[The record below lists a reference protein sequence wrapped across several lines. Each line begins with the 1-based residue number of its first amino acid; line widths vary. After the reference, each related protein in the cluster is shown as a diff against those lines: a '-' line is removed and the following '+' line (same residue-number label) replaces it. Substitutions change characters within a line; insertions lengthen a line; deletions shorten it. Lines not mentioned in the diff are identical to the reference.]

1 VTPATPPASIGT
13 ASMRADGTIVLNLI
27 AETDA
32 ITGEARIEITPR
44 DPRYKD
50 TIEHLGGLQQGQAKP
65 IPPWPE

>member
-1 VTPATPPASIGT
+1 
-13 ASMRADGTIVLNLI
+13 MRADGTIVLNLI